1 MTTDA
6 TSVILCAIDVQI
18 AIFAMYKV
26 SYLTFMAYLTFMD
39 SQQLLSTTK
48 TLDTTS
54 LSAPIALSGIVR
66 ILSELLVVVRQEL
79 SLVGEE
85 A

>member
-1 MTTDA
+1 M
-6 TSVILCAIDVQI
+6 C
-18 AIFAMYKV
+18 KV
-26 SYLTFMAYLTFMD
+26 SYFDFMNDLRIFSTANTLKSTF
-39 SQQLLSTTK
+39 SRPSV
-48 TLDTTS
+48 
-54 LSAPIALSGIVR
+54 ALIGIVR

>member
-1 MTTDA
+1 M
-6 TSVILCAIDVQI
+6 C
-18 AIFAMYKV
+18 KV
-26 SYLTFMAYLTFMD
+26 SYLMFMNR
-39 SQQLLSTTK
+39 QQLFSTTK
-48 TLDTTS
+48 TLDITN
-54 LSAPIALSGIVR
+54 LSAPVAFSGIVR